1 MMAANNTWAR
11 SSASHSGANAGKR
24 GVRRVLIVDDHP
36 IVRQGLRRV
45 MENEDDLTVCGEA
58 ETARDARTAIKELS
72 PDVVIA
78 DISLKQGD
86 GIELVRDVRAHH
98 PQLPILVLSMHDET
112 IYAERMLSAGANGY
126 IMKQAASEQFLV
138 SLRRVLDGGIYVS
151 EAIGNN
157 MIQKF
162 AAGGTY
168 ISANPIDRLSNRELQ
183 ILHMIG
189 KGMSTRETAHSLNL
203 SVKTVESHRQ
213 RIKRKLNLSTGTQ
226 LVQYAVNWFTG
237 REGAGGYAVK
247 EAGRTSATRP
257 YARRSTAW
265 TPFFSRTG
273 MRIT

>member
-1 MMAANNTWAR
+1 MVASNTWAR
-11 SSASHSGANAGKR
+11 SPTPPSGPNGGKR
-24 GVRRVLIVDDHP
+24 KRRVLIVDDHP

-45 MENEDDLTVCGEA
+45 MENEDDLVVCGEA
-58 ETARDARTAIKELS
+58 ESARDARALIKELN

-98 PQLPILVLSMHDET
+98 PTLPILVLSMHDET

-126 IMKQAASEQFLV
+126 IMKQAASDQFLASV
-138 SLRRVLDGGIYVS
+138 RRVLEGGIYVS
-151 EAIGNN
+151 EAVGTN

-162 AAGGTY
+162 AAGGAY

-189 KGMSTRETAHSLNL
+189 KGMSTRETAQSLNL
-203 SVKTVESHRQ
+203 SIKTIESHRQ

-237 REGAGGYAVK
+237 REAGNVGPVVIPP
-247 EAGRTSATRP
+247 ESPG
-257 YARRSTAW
+257 
-265 TPFFSRTG
+265 G
-273 MRIT
+273 GE

>member
-1 MMAANNTWAR
+1 MGASNTWMR
-11 SSASHSGANAGKR
+11 SPASPTGLSGGKR
-24 GVRRVLIVDDHP
+24 RARRVLIVDDHP

-45 MENEDDLTVCGEA
+45 MENEEDLTVCGEA
-58 ETARDARTAIKELS
+58 ETARDARALIKELS

-151 EAIGNN
+151 EAVGNN

-162 AAGGTY
+162 AAGGSY

-203 SVKTVESHRQ
+203 SIKTVESHRQ
-213 RIKRKLNLSTGTQ
+213 RIKRKLNLTTGTQ

-237 REGAGGYAVK
+237 REGGVAGKTVGAAEPPV
-247 EAGRTSATRP
+247 
-257 YARRSTAW
+257 
-265 TPFFSRTG
+265 TG
-273 MRIT
+273 DGHGPN

>member
-1 MMAANNTWAR
+1 MAASNTWAR
-11 SSASHSGANAGKR
+11 PPGPPSGPPNGGKR
-24 GVRRVLIVDDHP
+24 KRRVLIVDDHP

-45 MENEDDLTVCGEA
+45 MENEDDLVVCGEA
-58 ETARDARTAIKELS
+58 ESARDARTAIKELH

-98 PQLPILVLSMHDET
+98 PTLPILVLSMHDET

-126 IMKQAASEQFLV
+126 IMKQAASDQFLASV
-138 SLRRVLDGGIYVS
+138 RRVLDGGIYVS
-151 EAIGNN
+151 EAVGTN

-162 AAGGTY
+162 AAGGAY

-189 KGMSTRETAHSLNL
+189 KGMSTREPAQSLNL
-203 SVKTVESHRQ
+203 SIKTIESHRQ
-213 RIKRKLNLSTGTQ
+213 RIKRKLNLATGTQ

-237 REGAGGYAVK
+237 REAGNV
-247 EAGRTSATRP
+247 AGVSKDSSASP
-257 YARRSTAW
+257 AGDES
-265 TPFFSRTG
+265 
-273 MRIT
+273 